1 MLVEAFFT
9 RLIRC
14 GRLTV
19 HYADGRSEVYGG
31 EPGPNVTIRLHNT
44 AVGRRIACN
53 PSLGAAES
61 YMDGLLSVE
70 NGELYDF
77 LDIAALNIGLG
88 HLPRLYTCF
97 KHLGLWTR
105 RFMQH
110 NSPLRARRNV
120 AHHYDL
126 SDALYELFLD
136 PQRQY
141 SCAYFAEPGL
151 DLEEA
156 QRAKMQLIVDKLL
169 LAPGQKVLDIGC
181 GWGGL
186 AAYLASQGTV
196 RVRGLTLSNEQHRY
210 AQVAARKAGLDDRLS
225 FALEDYRH
233 DKGLYDRIVSVGM
246 FEHVGINYYDEYF
259 AKLKDLLSADGVALL
274 HTIGRTDGP
283 SITDSFIRKYIFPG
297 GYIPALS
304 EVVTAIERS
313 GLIITDIEVLRL
325 HYADTLR
332 AWRKNFLANRER
344 AMELY
349 DDKFCRMWEF
359 YLGGSETSFRHL
371 GMVVYQIQ
379 LTRRQDTVPLTR
391 AYLHNG
397 QRRSNDH
404 GIAAR

>member
-70 NGELYDF
+70 NSELYDF

-151 DLEEA
+151 NLEEA
-156 QRAKMQLIVDKLL
+156 QRAKMQLIADKLL
-169 LAPGQKVLDIGC
+169 LAPGQEVLDIGC

-186 AAYLASQGTV
+186 AAYLARQENV
-196 RVRGLTLSNEQHRY
+196 RVRGLTLSNEQRRY
-210 AQVAARKAGLDDRLS
+210 AQAAAREAGLDDRLS

-259 AKLKDLLSADGVALL
+259 TKLKNLLSADGVALL

-344 AMELY
+344 AVALY

-359 YLGGSETSFRHL
+359 YLGGSEVSFRHL
-371 GMVVYQIQ
+371 GMVAYQIQ
-379 LTRRQDTVPLTR
+379 LTRRQDAVPLTR

-397 QRRSNDH
+397 QRRSSDH

>member
-1 MLVEAFFT
+1 
-9 RLIRC
+9 
-14 GRLTV
+14 
-19 HYADGRSEVYGG
+19 
-31 EPGPNVTIRLHNT
+31 
-44 AVGRRIACN
+44 
-53 PSLGAAES
+53 
-61 YMDGLLSVE
+61 
-70 NGELYDF
+70 
-77 LDIAALNIGLG
+77 
-88 HLPRLYTCF
+88 
-97 KHLGLWTR
+97 
-105 RFMQH
+105 
-110 NSPLRARRNV
+110 
-120 AHHYDL
+120 
-126 SDALYELFLD
+126 
-136 PQRQY
+136 
-141 SCAYFAEPGL
+141 
-151 DLEEA
+151 
-156 QRAKMQLIVDKLL
+156 
-169 LAPGQKVLDIGC
+169 
-181 GWGGL
+181 
-186 AAYLASQGTV
+186 
-196 RVRGLTLSNEQHRY
+196 VRGLTLSNEQRRY
-210 AQVAARKAGLDDRLS
+210 AQAAAREAGLDDRLS

-259 AKLKDLLSADGVALL
+259 TKLKNLLSADGVALL

>member
-1 MLVEAFFT
+1 
-9 RLIRC
+9 
-14 GRLTV
+14 
-19 HYADGRSEVYGG
+19 
-31 EPGPNVTIRLHNT
+31 
-44 AVGRRIACN
+44 
-53 PSLGAAES
+53 
-61 YMDGLLSVE
+61 
-70 NGELYDF
+70 
-77 LDIAALNIGLG
+77 
-88 HLPRLYTCF
+88 
-97 KHLGLWTR
+97 
-105 RFMQH
+105 MQH

-156 QRAKMQLIVDKLL
+156 QRAKMQLIVDKLI
-169 LAPGQKVLDIGC
+169 LAPGQEVLDIGC

-186 AAYLASQGTV
+186 AAYLARQENV
-196 RVRGLTLSNEQHRY
+196 RVRGLTLSNEQRRY
-210 AQVAARKAGLDDRLS
+210 AQGAAREAGLDDRLS

-259 AKLKDLLSADGVALL
+259 AKLKNLLSADGVALL

-304 EVVTAIERS
+304 EVITAIERS

-344 AMELY
+344 AMALY

-359 YLGGSETSFRHL
+359 YLGGSEVSFRHL

-379 LTRRQDTVPLTR
+379 LTRRQDAVPLTR

-397 QRRSNDH
+397 QRRSSDH